1 LKKARKPVVTT
12 LHTVMRE
19 PPPGYCDS
27 LAQVATLSDHLV
39 VLNGRAIPI
48 LKDVYG
54 IPEEKISFIHHGVPD
69 VTFLDPSFYKD
80 KFGVEGRTVILTF
93 GLLSRNKGI
102 EVMLDAFPEVVRAH
116 AEVVYIVLGATHPE
130 VKRRDGE
137 EYRLYLQSR
146 VRALGLEDHVVFHDQ
161 FVELEELLEFIGAC
175 DIYVSPYKSKEQ
187 IVSGTLAYAVGA
199 GKAVISTPYSYAE
212 ELLADGRGRL
222 FPFDD
227 AATLADTLLELIG
240 QPSTRNR
247 MRKLAYQQGRQMIWP
262 EVARHYIEVFERVVA
277 RPKTPAPPPIPN
289 PSSVRFIPE
298 KIKLDHLIRLTDDTG
313 LMQHAAYGVPD
324 RRFGYSSDD
333 AGRGL
338 VVTLMHF
345 FEYGDKRALELAAK
359 YLSFLQQAQT
369 PDGKFRNLMSYDRQ
383 FLDQSGSEDTQGRA
397 MWGLGAA
404 VALAPDEGMRALSR
418 EMFERGLEALDLHHP
433 RAIAYAI
440 CGLSSYL
447 RRYETAT
454 AARRKLSAMG
464 NELAGCFGRSGDES
478 WRWFDEEMTY
488 ANSKMPHA
496 MLLAYHATG
505 VERFKQVGLES
516 LDFLLGAT
524 YRDGYFDFIGNRGW
538 FRRGGERATFAQQPI
553 EAGYTAEACL
563 AAYEITGLQRYL
575 EMGEAAAEWLLGRN
589 QLCAKLYD
597 LGSGACADGLEATGP
612 SMNQGGESA
621 VCALLALLVIKAVPA
636 GLFEA
641 DMAAAPVE
649 EAVATG
655 SGIVS
660 GELITIRG

>member
-1 LKKARKPVVTT
+1 MKTNAGCALGPRILFVSAYPPRKCGLATFTHDLLAAVRSLCEGAQASVIAVTRDDPVAYPPEVVFEIRQDRLADYSVAAEYANYSAVDVICLQHEFGIFGGKEGRYVTEFLKKARKPVVTT

-19 PPPGYCDS
+19 PPPGYRDS

-102 EVMLDAFPEVVRAH
+102 EVMLDALPEVVRAH

-222 FPFDD
+222 VPFDD
-227 AATLADTLLELIG
+227 AARLADTLLELIG

-313 LMQHAAYGVPD
+313 LMQHAQQLRLKLWLERLHFIKKQGPAVGRLKQPLLGFG
-324 RRFGYSSDD
+324 RPRESAFLMAEEFRFDE
-333 AGRGL
+333 
-338 VVTLMHF
+338 V
-345 FEYGDKRALELAAK
+345 
-359 YLSFLQQAQT
+359 
-369 PDGKFRNLMSYDRQ
+369 FRQR
-383 FLDQSGSEDTQGRA
+383 
-397 MWGLGAA
+397 AA
-404 VALAPDEGMRALSR
+404 VDIDERLCRAR
-418 EMFERGLEALDLHHP
+418 AVVMYRP
-433 RAIAYAI
+433 RHKLFARPRPPAYEH
-440 CGLSSYL
+440 GGDG
-447 RRYETAT
+447 RRYPLDYLKY
-454 AARRKLSAMG
+454 AAHR
-464 NELAGCFGRSGDES
+464 GR
-478 WRWFDEEMTY
+478 
-488 ANSKMPHA
+488 P
-496 MLLAYHATG
+496 
-505 VERFKQVGLES
+505 
-516 LDFLLGAT
+516 
-524 YRDGYFDFIGNRGW
+524 
-538 FRRGGERATFAQQPI
+538 P
-553 EAGYTAEACL
+553 
-563 AAYEITGLQRYL
+563 
-575 EMGEAAAEWLLGRN
+575 
-589 QLCAKLYD
+589 YD
-597 LGSGACADGLEATGP
+597 
-612 SMNQGGESA
+612 
-621 VCALLALLVIKAVPA
+621 
-636 GLFEA
+636 
-641 DMAAAPVE
+641 PVE
-649 EAVATG
+649 VIAFAHLRFEP
-655 SGIVS
+655 
-660 GELITIRG
+660 R